1 MQKDKKLLDLVV
13 DKIRVKHYSIK
24 TEQFLTLIIKYL
36 QQLKIK
42 RLMQY
47 CFYIKKY

>member
-24 TEQFLTLIIKYL
+24 TEQSYTS
-36 QQLKIK
+36 
-42 RLMQY
+42 
-47 CFYIKKY
+47 

>member
-24 TEQFLTLIIKYL
+24 TEQSYTSW
-36 QQLKIK
+36 IK
-42 RLMQY
+42 R
-47 CFYIKKY
+47 YILFHNKKHPKDMGKL